1 MKERSAI
8 IVDAGPLIALVN
20 INDHNHGRCK
30 KVWQSFQSSSKLLM
44 PVSAL
49 AEALAVLPE
58 GRHVLSVV
66 QEILSKFQIQLDC
79 IQQHELVRAFDLM
92 IKYADLPMD
101 FADSEIVVI
110 SERLNIRTIFTMDSD
125 FSIYRP
131 KHIRRYDI
139 LQ

>member
-1 MKERSAI
+1 
-8 IVDAGPLIALVN
+8 
-20 INDHNHGRCK
+20 
-30 KVWQSFQSSSKLLM
+30 M